1 LKEILNIPLV
11 ILTVL
16 HKCGHANVWLFCKEN
31 GWIVPATPFR
41 GCSLREKC
49 PGCPNKDSV
58 FHNPYRPLCNLVL
71 GEGEAAWLKERSRGG
86 WSRRRYFNLISV
98 ARQFMA
104 RGLESN
110 LHKLI
115 YFSDLNN

>member
-1 LKEILNIPLV
+1 MKALN
-11 ILTVL
+11 
-16 HKCGHANVWLFCKEN
+16 LFRQSFTK
-31 GWIVPATPFR
+31 IVYCFFST
-41 GCSLREKC
+41 
-49 PGCPNKDSV
+49 DSV
-58 FHNPYRPLCNLVL
+58 FTTPKRPLCNLVL